1 MGANELKQQEKITRM
16 TTAPLRPLIVRL
28 AIPTMISMLVTTLY
42 NLVDTYFVG
51 QLKDV
56 RATAA
61 VTVAYA
67 LMNIIQATGFFFGQG
82 SGNYI
87 SRTMGKGD
95 VERCRRMAA
104 TGFFG
109 AVCAGFLLLL
119 FGTIFLRPLAMLCGS
134 AGDETSLSFAADYM
148 RVILLGA
155 PVMCGSIVLNNQL
168 RFQGNATFAMIG
180 LASGAVINVA
190 LDALLVPRLQVTGA
204 ALATVIC
211 QCVSFAVLLVCSRFF
226 SDNINF
232 SIRDVTFRAEYL
244 FEIFRGGFPS
254 LCRQGVASL
263 MNVSLMHCCN
273 IVAAEADPN
282 MIQAA
287 FGIVSKVMMFTASM
301 MIGFGQGFQPVCG
314 FNYGAGKY
322 DRVKRAYFF
331 CVAVSL
337 VFLSAMAITFFFAG
351 RSILSFIQA
360 SGSDGKGE
368 QTVALAVRILRW
380 QLLSLPLSS
389 FIVMSNMMLQTT
401 GNVVGASVLAMSR
414 QGLAL
419 IPAMFVLSLAFGSE
433 GLIRAQPIADLAAF
447 LISIPF
453 VLRLMKKMKREEE
466 KKRASLDGGGNV

>member
-1 MGANELKQQEKITRM
+1 MENNEQRQREKIIKM
-16 TTAPLRPLIVRL
+16 TTAPLQGLIIRL

-56 RATAA
+56 HATAA

-67 LMNIIQATGFFFGQG
+67 LMNVIQATGFFFGQG

-95 VERCRRMAA
+95 LEKCRKMGA

-109 AVCAGFLLLL
+109 AMLAGSAILVL
-119 FGTIFLRPLAMLCGS
+119 GVIFVRPLAILCGS
-134 AGDETSLSFAADYM
+134 AGDETSLSYATDYM

-155 PVMCGSIVLNNQL
+155 PVMCASLVLNNQL

-180 LASGAVINVA
+180 LASGALINVA
-190 LDALLVPRLQVTGA
+190 LDAILVPRLQVTGA
-204 ALATVIC
+204 AIATVVC
-211 QCVSFAVLLVCSRFF
+211 QYISFAILFVCSRFF
-226 SDNINF
+226 SDNLKY
-232 SIRDVTFRAEYL
+232 SLRDVTFKAEY
-244 FEIFRGGFPS
+244 FKEIFKGGFPS

-273 IVAAEADPN
+273 VVAAEADPN
-282 MIQAA
+282 TIQAA
-287 FGIVSKVMMFTASM
+287 FGIVSKVMMFVASM

-314 FNYGAGKY
+314 FNYGANRY
-322 DRVKRAYFF
+322 DRVKKAFFF
-331 CVAVSL
+331 CVGVSFA
-337 VFLSAMAITFFFAG
+337 FLLGMSVLFFFTG
-351 RSILSFIQA
+351 KPILSFIQA
-360 SGSDGKGE
+360 SGSDGLGE
-368 QTVALAVRILRW
+368 QTVELAVRIMRR

-401 GNVVGASVLAMSR
+401 GNVVGASALAMSR

-419 IPAMFVLSLAFGSE
+419 IPAMFILSFAAGVE
-433 GLIRAQPIADLAAF
+433 GLIWAQPIADLAA
-447 LISIPF
+447 LIISIPF
-453 VLRLMKKMKREEE
+453 TVSLIRKMNARLR
-466 KKRASLDGGGNV
+466 SS